1 MKDDFY
7 LEPSHINTNIV
18 KRIGIDK
25 DINSIIVG
33 VNHDLVYVTIHLD
46 DYFGKT
52 IKPLKKELA
61 GLLLA
66 RHVDKQLII
75 NSVITCINS
84 NIDCIKSSQPQQNKD
99 KERQEANRLIFKKTL
114 RRKNSD

>member
-1 MKDDFY
+1 MIVDFY
-7 LEPSHINTNIV
+7 LDPSYTNLNVV

-33 VNHDLVYVTIHLD
+33 VNHDLTYVTIHLD

-84 NIDCIKSSQPQQNKD
+84 NIDYIKSSQPQQIKTKNNK
-99 KERQEANRLIFKKTL
+99 KGIILYLKRF
-114 RRKNSD
+114 RRKD

>member
-1 MKDDFY
+1 MIIEFHLD
-7 LEPSHINTNIV
+7 PSYININVV

-33 VNHDLVYVTIHLD
+33 VNNDLIYITIHLD

-84 NIDCIKSSQPQQNKD
+84 NIDYIKSSQPQQK
-99 KERQEANRLIFKKTL
+99 KTRTQEANHLIFKKA
-114 RRKNSD
+114 